1 MKHFAIL
8 VPVILTFFV
17 GQRTRAQ
24 EAAPN
29 QPAAQRPSEPGTAEP
44 RIAPANKAPKPVQQP
59 DVRLDSKPHTDIDYT
74 VDSSREG
81 MDLGLGANPEID
93 LGSDIL
99 PTTPPG
105 MIGRSVE
112 DNPRIVY
119 FALPHRSEDS
129 SGDTIAPHDAELI
142 AARQGDLVRAAA
154 FHAYDLHLAGWQYQ
168 QGVCPATEPNAERVV
183 GVPAPGEGSILLHF
197 IRRSK
202 NKDFAFTALVPRD
215 PVEPV
220 RVIANT
226 HGSVESGSNT
236 LLAKT
241 SGATVNRALPPSTL
255 YKNLQPVQGWIAAS
269 ACIAEMAGAY
279 PHIPNE
285 PFLSEDIVTAPP
297 PLIHLKL
304 DGSRETLFTDRV
316 DEKHYVVWNESV
328 SNHGRMLAAHHEVV
342 PIVQRPVTNPPTPKP
357 RMLTDIPEARTRIG
371 PEPPSPL
378 AGSKQ

>member
-1 MKHFAIL
+1 MKHPAIL
-8 VPVILTFFV
+8 ILAVLPLFA
-17 GQRTRAQ
+17 GLRARAQ
-24 EAAPN
+24 DVAPN
-29 QPAAQRPSEPGTAEP
+29 PPAAQRPSEPGTAEQQ
-44 RIAPANKAPKPVQQP
+44 ITPASKAPKPVQKP
-59 DVRLDSKPHTDIDYT
+59 DVRLDSKPHTDIDYS
-74 VDSSREG
+74 VDSSREA

-93 LGSDIL
+93 LGHDIL

-105 MIGRSVE
+105 MIARSVE

-119 FALPHRSEDS
+119 FALPHRSGE
-129 SGDTIAPHDAELI
+129 TIAPADAELI
-142 AARQGDLVRAAA
+142 AARRNDLVRAAA

-168 QGVCPATEPNAERVV
+168 QGVCPAVEPNAEQVV
-183 GVPAPGEGSILLHF
+183 GVPTPGEGSVLLHF
-197 IRRSK
+197 IRRSGGR
-202 NKDFAFTALVPRD
+202 DSAFTALVPRD
-215 PVEPV
+215 PGQPV
-220 RVIANT
+220 RVIAVT
-226 HGSVESGSNT
+226 HGSVESGPET

-285 PFLSEDIVTAPP
+285 PFLSEDIVTAPS

-316 DEKHYVVWNESV
+316 DEKHYVIWNESV
-328 SNHGRMLAAHHEVV
+328 SNHGRMLAARHDVV
-342 PIVQRPVTNPPTPKP
+342 AIVQRPVTNPPVP
-357 RMLTDIPEARTRIG
+357 RTRVLTSIPEPKTHIG

-378 AGSKQ
+378 AGLKQ